1 MAAITG
7 TKAVCTEFAG
17 QEKLVIVT
25 ATVGSASDTIT
36 LTEAAHGISTITG
49 IVGAVITGGLDA
61 AFTAIQVSFSG
72 AVITIVSREQDGTDA
87 TDFTGTTVSITVT
100 GY

>member
-17 QEKLVIVT
+17 KQKLVTVT
-25 ATVGSASDTIT
+25 APVGSASDTIT
-36 LTEAAHGISTITG
+36 LTAATHGIGTITG
-49 IVGAVITGGLDA
+49 IVGAVITGGLDEK
-61 AFTAIQVSFSG
+61 FTNIQVSFSG
-72 AVITIVSREQDGTDA
+72 AVITVVSVEQDGTPS
-87 TDFTGTTVSITVT
+87 TDWTGTTVSVTVT